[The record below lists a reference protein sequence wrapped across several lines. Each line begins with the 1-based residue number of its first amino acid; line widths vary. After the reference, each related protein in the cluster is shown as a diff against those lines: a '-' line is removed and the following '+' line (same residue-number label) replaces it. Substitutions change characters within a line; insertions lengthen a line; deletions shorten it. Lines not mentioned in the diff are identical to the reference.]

1 MGVEGGEGKEVGD
14 RRRGRE
20 RAGERSASL
29 ALGKIDA
36 PTRSWG
42 DRVQ

>member
-1 MGVEGGEGKEVGD
+1 VGE

-20 RAGERSASL
+20 RAGERSA

-36 PTRSWG
+36 PTRSCNMG
-42 DRVQ
+42 RPCAIVIASAPPC